1 MGYNICT
8 ETMNFLSLDTKE
20 EVAMLLSDEEILHRS
35 VREPALF
42 TELVRRYEEP
52 FRDRARHLLGYRDE
66 VEDVIQDT
74 FVKIYKA
81 APRFREVEGASFRSW
96 AYAILR
102 NTAFSK
108 YGKEK
113 REWQSALRVD
123 NEVLANVADEQSPKM
138 DDRDLKES
146 VFRVLARMPA
156 EWGRILRLYF
166 LEGRSQKEIATIE
179 SISVGAVKTRMHRAK
194 RRFRELA
201 GGELSV

>member
-1 MGYNICT
+1 MSYNIRI
-8 ETMNFLSLDTKE
+8 ETMAFLSLDAKE
-20 EVAMLLSDEEILHRS
+20 EIIALLPDEEILERS

-42 TELVRRYEEP
+42 GELVRRYEEP

-96 AYAILR
+96 AYAILK

-123 NEVLANVADEQSPKM
+123 AEVLANVADEKSFKM
-138 DDRDLKES
+138 EDRDLKES
-146 VFRVLARMPA
+146 VFRILARMPA
-156 EWGRILRLYF
+156 QWGRVLRLYF
-166 LEGRSQKEIATIE
+166 LEGRSQKEIAVLE

-194 RRFRELA
+194 KCFKEMAA
-201 GGELSV
+201 GQISI